1 MAHQQTGRI
10 VVGYDGTET
19 SGFAVD
25 WAAAEAARRGSELRV
40 LSVAELP
47 TGLAPGSAGAW
58 PWSAETA
65 TAAAQA
71 LADEGAVR
79 AGKVADE
86 SRVTT
91 RAVAGPVASS
101 LVEASAEAELVVL
114 GTRGHRPIGEAVL
127 GSVCFAVTA
136 HSACPVVVVHE
147 APRQPLDPAAP
158 VVVGVDASPAS
169 ADALEF
175 AATTART
182 AAAPLRVL
190 TAWRPPAAQSW
201 ALTFYEHAPQGDP
214 GEQARIR
221 AARLLA
227 EGADHASDAAQERL
241 RRDFPDVD
249 ATFDVVAGDPRT
261 VLAEASAGARL
272 LVVGARGRGGF
283 TGLLLGSVSH
293 ALLRAA
299 HSLVAVVRG

>member
-1 MAHQQTGRI
+1 MARHWTGRI
-10 VVGYDGTET
+10 IVGYDGTET
-19 SGFAVD
+19 AGFAVD
-25 WAAAEAARRGSELRV
+25 WAAAEAARRGTELRV

-47 TGLAPGSAGAW
+47 PGLAPGSAGAW

-86 SRVTT
+86 TRITA
-91 RAVAGPVASS
+91 RAVLGPVAAS
-101 LVEASAEAELVVL
+101 LVAASAEAELVVL

-127 GSVCFAVTA
+127 GSVCFAVTT

-147 APRQPLDPAAP
+147 APRQPVDPAAP
-158 VVVGVDASPAS
+158 VVVGVDDSS
-169 ADALEF
+169 AAAAALWF

-182 AAAPLRVL
+182 ASAPLRVV
-190 TAWRPPAAQSW
+190 TAWRPPSAQAW

-214 GEQARIR
+214 GEHARIQ

-227 EGADHASDAAQERL
+227 EGADHASATAQERL
-241 RRDFPDVD
+241 RRDFPDVT

-261 VLAEASAGARL
+261 VLAEASADARL
-272 LVVGARGRGGF
+272 LVVGARGHGGLA
-283 TGLLLGSVSH
+283 GLLLGSVSH
-293 ALLRAA
+293 ALLHLA
-299 HSLVAVVRG
+299 HSPVAVVRG